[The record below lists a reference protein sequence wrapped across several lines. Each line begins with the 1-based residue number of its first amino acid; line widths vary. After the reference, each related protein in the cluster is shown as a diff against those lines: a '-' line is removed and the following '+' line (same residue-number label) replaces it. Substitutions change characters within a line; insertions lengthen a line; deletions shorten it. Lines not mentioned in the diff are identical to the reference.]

1 MGNYFSGIFG
11 RSPFAPLQQHMSK
24 VVACVSELEALFE
37 AVIEDDAAGVE
48 EAQQRVSML
57 ENEADDLKIALR
69 LQMPKGLFMPVS
81 RGDLL
86 NVLTMQDRI
95 ANQAKDIAGIVLGRQ
110 IRLPAI
116 LSQTFLS
123 YLKRNVDA
131 CVQAHATVNELDEL
145 VETGFRGAEVR
156 LVEKMLTELNTI
168 ESDTDAMEIQLRADL
183 LRIERDL
190 PPVDVM
196 FLYKII
202 DETGELADL
211 AQRVG
216 GRIQLMLAR

>member
-1 MGNYFSGIFG
+1 
-11 RSPFAPLQQHMSK
+11 
-24 VVACVSELEALFE
+24 
-37 AVIEDDAAGVE
+37 
-48 EAQQRVSML
+48 
-57 ENEADDLKIALR
+57 
-69 LQMPKGLFMPVS
+69 
-81 RGDLL
+81 
-86 NVLTMQDRI
+86 
-95 ANQAKDIAGIVLGRQ
+95 
-110 IRLPAI
+110 
-116 LSQTFLS
+116 
-123 YLKRNVDA
+123 
-131 CVQAHATVNELDEL
+131 
-145 VETGFRGAEVR
+145 EVR

>member
-11 RSPFAPLQQHMSK
+11 RSPFEPLQRHMAK
-24 VVACVSELEALFE
+24 VLACVSELEALFDAVLDDDQDEVE
-37 AVIEDDAAGVE
+37 A
-48 EAQQRVSML
+48 AQQRISVL
-57 ENEADDLKIALR
+57 ENDADDLKIALR
-69 LQMPKGLFMPVS
+69 LQLPKGLFMPVS

-95 ANQAKDIAGIVLGRQ
+95 ANQAKDIAGIVLGRRM
-110 IRLPAI
+110 RLPSI
-116 LSQTFLS
+116 IGQTFTP
-123 YLKRNVDA
+123 YLERYVDA
-131 CVQAHATVNELDEL
+131 CSQAHATVSELDEL

-156 LVEKMLTELNTI
+156 LVERMLKELNVI
-168 ESDTDAMEIQLRADL
+168 EQDTDTMQIQLRSDL
-183 LRIERDL
+183 LRIEREL
-190 PPVDVM
+190 PAVEVM

-202 DETGELADL
+202 EETGELANL